1 MEWRS
6 FVKRSVSSTRRT
18 SRKSLLHFI
27 FFSRKLVLVACGFI
41 ISSNRVDFRKSYFL
55 IFISVIINSSYFA
68 VLNTIAHLRSYEVEK
83 AIWFE
88 SNEQSCLDSVTL
100 RVRVRVPQ
108 LVKPLHFLPSIHS
121 FQSSWL
127 LAFRT
132 RLLFF
137 VVCTFR
143 LKRMCVGLRS
153 KIIFTVYIVCVL
165 FVFYVLCFE
174 SNFQLPRAKQMP
186 IMKINLV
193 L

>member
-18 SRKSLLHFI
+18 SRKSLLHFL

-68 VLNTIAHLRSYEVEK
+68 VLNTSAHLRSYEVEK

-100 RVRVRVPQ
+100 RYVSVSES
-108 LVKPLHFLPSIHS
+108 PS
-121 FQSSWL
+121 L
-127 LAFRT
+127 LNH
-132 RLLFF
+132 
-137 VVCTFR
+137 CTFFPPFIPFNPPDCLLSER
-143 LKRMCVGLRS
+143 GFFFCCLYVSAKKDVRWFTKQNYFYSVYSLCIVLRVTS
-153 KIIFTVYIVCVL
+153 SYHVL
-165 FVFYVLCFE
+165 NKC
-174 SNFQLPRAKQMP
+174 Q
-186 IMKINLV
+186 
-193 L
+193 

>member
-18 SRKSLLHFI
+18 SRKSLLHFL

-108 LVKPLHFLPSIHS
+108 LVKPLHFLPSTHS

-137 VVCTFR
+137 C
-143 LKRMCVGLRS
+143 C
-153 KIIFTVYIVCVL
+153 L
-165 FVFYVLCFE
+165 FVSAKKDVRWFTKQNYFYSVYSLCIVLRVT
-174 SNFQLPRAKQMP
+174 SSYH
-186 IMKINLV
+186 V
-193 L
+193 LNKCQ

>member
-100 RVRVRVPQ
+100 RYVSVSES
-108 LVKPLHFLPSIHS
+108 PS
-121 FQSSWL
+121 L
-127 LAFRT
+127 LNHCTFFPPFIPFNPPDC
-132 RLLFF
+132 LLSERGFFFF
-137 VVCTFR
+137 VVCSFR

-153 KIIFTVYIVCVL
+153 KIIFTVYIVCV
-165 FVFYVLCFE
+165 
-174 SNFQLPRAKQMP
+174 
-186 IMKINLV
+186 
-193 L
+193 